1 MPDPRNI
8 SVLVGNGLS
17 IAFNPALN
25 LRAITAE
32 MVDRIAAASDDGS
45 DVVTAMK
52 EIAERALPAGVTSE
66 DDFEVLVGAFGAES
80 RTMGYLERLAQL
92 TQPQDESLRDAIQQV
107 ARFAVRVRDTGLSH
121 VLQVIFEN
129 SHAYSDDAENLHAFV
144 RAIADDFDGRVTLAN
159 LNYDTLL
166 LSAVLTVCG
175 VQHVADL
182 GHGWRKVTIVDT
194 DGEQVARVPALR
206 TDKSDFPS
214 SRRVRLLHLHG
225 SITYWAGADG
235 TIFAKLSREHL
246 EDLEQW
252 QAVRDENTELR
263 PVVVLANQ
271 RDKTAHVQ
279 EYPFSLAYEMFVDSL
294 ADSDHWLIVGY
305 SFRDE
310 PVNAKLQAE
319 FNDRA
324 REEKPRVLV
333 VTHGD
338 DPELHTVE
346 RAFGWGK
353 EDGSSVDWLTIVR
366 TGADG
371 VEETDAWSQFV
382 RTG

>member
-1 MPDPRNI
+1 MTEVRNVA
-8 SVLVGNGLS
+8 VLVGNGLS

-25 LRAITAE
+25 LRAITTE
-32 MVDRIAAASDDGS
+32 MVERMKAASDEGD

-66 DDFEVLVGAFGAES
+66 DDFEVLVGAFGAEN
-80 RTMGYLERLAQL
+80 RTMGYLERLAAL
-92 TQPQDESLRDAIQQV
+92 TQPQDDELQAAIQLV
-107 ARFAVRVRDTGLSH
+107 ANFAARVRDTGLSH

-129 SHAYSDDAENLHAFV
+129 SHAYADDAEHLHSFV
-144 RAIADDFDGRVTLAN
+144 TAVTSSFDGRVSLSN

-166 LSAVLTVCG
+166 LSAVLTVCNMAE
-175 VQHVADL
+175 VADL
-182 GHGWRKVTIVDT
+182 ADGRTKVSIVDG
-194 DGEQVARVPALR
+194 DGDTVARVPLLR
-206 TDKSDFPS
+206 ETRHDFSPKH
-214 SRRVRLLHLHG
+214 RVLLLHLHG
-225 SITYWAGADG
+225 SITYWAGQEG
-235 TIFAKLSREHL
+235 TVYAKLSRDHL

-252 QAVRDENTELR
+252 QAVRDGTTGLR

-271 RDKTAHVQ
+271 RDKSAHVQ
-279 EYPFSLAYEMFVDSL
+279 EFPFSLAYEMFVDSL
-294 ADSDHWLIVGY
+294 ATSNHWLIVGY

-338 DPELHTVE
+338 DLAVHVVE

-353 EDGSSVDWLTIVR
+353 EDGSSVDWLTVVR
-366 TGADG
+366 TGANG
-371 VEETDAWSQFV
+371 VENTAEWAEFIA
-382 RTG
+382 